1 MAGRTPRA
9 VVALLPNIFHRK
21 CDGVLK
27 NVQFGVTVLLINV
40 A

>member
-1 MAGRTPRA
+1 MAGRTPPA
-9 VVALLPNIFHRK
+9 VVALLLVIFHRK

-27 NVQFGVTVLLINV
+27 NAQFGLTALLINV